1 MLRYPPAMAVIV
13 AGYVDKPE
21 GRAAARRAA
30 TEARIRKADRLLIV
44 VVQRDLAAV
53 DDETLAAVREE
64 LAGIEHEVI
73 VPASGHEAAE
83 ELIETAEREQ
93 AELIVIGLR
102 RRSPV
107 GKLILGSNSQ
117 RVLLDATCP
126 VLAVKAT

>member
-1 MLRYPPAMAVIV
+1 MAVIV
-13 AGYVDKPE
+13 VGYVDKPE
-21 GRAAARRAA
+21 GKAAARRAA
-30 TEARIRKADRLLIV
+30 SEVRIRKADRLLIV
-44 VVQRDLAAV
+44 IVQRDLDAV
-53 DDETLAAVREE
+53 DEETLAVVRRE
-64 LAGIEHEVI
+64 LDGTGIEPEVR

>member
-1 MLRYPPAMAVIV
+1 MAVIV

-44 VVQRDLAAV
+44 IVQRDLAAV

-73 VPASGHEAAE
+73 VPAGGNEAAE
-83 ELIETAEREQ
+83 ELIETAERES

-126 VLAVKAT
+126 VLAVKAS

>member
-1 MLRYPPAMAVIV
+1 MAVIV
-13 AGYVDKPE
+13 VGYVDKPE
-21 GRAAARRAA
+21 GKAAARRAA
-30 TEARIRKADRLLIV
+30 IEARIRKAERLLIV
-44 VVQRDLAAV
+44 IVQRDLDAV
-53 DDETLAAVREE
+53 DEETLETVRQE
-64 LAGIEHEVI
+64 LEGTGIDPEVR

>member
-1 MLRYPPAMAVIV
+1 MAVIV
-13 AGYVDKPE
+13 VGYVDKPE
-21 GRAAARRAA
+21 GKAAARRAA
-30 TEARIRKADRLLIV
+30 SEARIRKADRLLIV
-44 VVQRDLAAV
+44 IVQRDLEVV
-53 DDETLAAVREE
+53 DEETLAVIGEE
-64 LAGIEHEVI
+64 LEGTGIEHEVR

-83 ELIETAEREQ
+83 ELIETAEREN